1 MNNIIRHL
9 SKPAYSE
16 EFKEDSSPRT
26 AAHKS
31 VREDSSTGSTYKL
44 PPKAKFGK
52 MSIALICFLIV
63 SSNCFASEPLPWQ
76 VTFQPPASPI
86 MEELHHFH
94 NFLLYISTAIVLFV
108 AGLLG
113 FVCIRFNAKNNP
125 VPAKFSHNVFLEIIW
140 TVIPIIILVIIA
152 VPSFKILRHAE
163 KIPETDLTIKVVGYQ
178 WYWHY
183 IYPDHD
189 NLEFDSVMISDENL
203 KPNQKRLL
211 DVDNRIVIP
220 ENATVRFL
228 ITAGDVIH
236 SFAVPSLGFKID
248 AVPGRINETWTR
260 VAKKGVYYGQC
271 SELCGIH
278 HGFMPIA
285 IEVVSKEDF
294 DNWIASKNKTAMNGK
309 KPKLAAN

>member
-1 MNNIIRHL
+1 MKNIIII
-9 SKPAYSE
+9 
-16 EFKEDSSPRT
+16 
-26 AAHKS
+26 S
-31 VREDSSTGSTYKL
+31 V
-44 PPKAKFGK
+44 
-52 MSIALICFLIV
+52 LIF
-63 SSNCFASEPLPWQ
+63 SNICFASEPLPWQ
-76 VTFQPPASPI
+76 VTFQPAASPI
-86 MEELHHFH
+86 MEELHHFY
-94 NFLLYISTAIVLFV
+94 NFLLYISIAIVLFV
-108 AGLLG
+108 SGLLG

-125 VPAKFSHNVFLEIIW
+125 IPAKFSHNVLIEIIW

-152 VPSFKILRHAE
+152 VPSFRILHHAE

-183 IYPDHD
+183 IYPDHN

-203 KPNQKRLL
+203 KPDQKRLL

-220 ENATVRFL
+220 ENTNVRFL

-271 SELCGIH
+271 SELCGIN
-278 HGFMPIA
+278 HGSMPIA

-294 DNWIASKNKTAMNGK
+294 DNWIASKNKVTLNYEN
-309 KPKLAAN
+309 PKLAAN